1 MPETNISES
10 IVSTSGPLPQVNV
23 AISLPPQEGCGIV
36 ASPSSLTFQQKE
48 RLLRAAKK
56 QINAELYEMHKT
68 LMLIEHVWRM

>member
-23 AISLPPQEGCGIV
+23 AIGLPLQEDCSQV
-36 ASPSSLTFQQKE
+36 ACPPGLTFKQKQ